1 MHGGVE
7 MKRQTMIVLVLSS
20 FLAAMCVTHVR
31 SSVATESDNAA
42 FNQNSNDAQARL
54 TDKIR
59 ALGSTNPIERASA
72 ACQIGEMGKSA
83 AAAIPALIQMLAD
96 DTQIN
101 DAIDCGDTWRGK
113 HGLQESTTVGR
124 IAAQSLA
131 RIGEQSVAP
140 LLAVVRVD
148 NPIVRVNAVFS
159 LGIIPDPRTVE
170 PVIAASRDADPR
182 VREQAVWGLGL
193 KQDKS
198 VVEPLIAALADREWK
213 VREKAGWSLG
223 LQGDSRSVEPLT
235 NALRDENAKV
245 REQVAWALGLK
256 GNKNAVEPLMN
267 VLQDADWHVRE
278 KAAWSL
284 GLKGDN
290 RAVEALIAALND
302 ENEQVKAQAAW
313 ALGLKG
319 DHRAVQALGAA
330 MKDKN
335 PEVRKKA
342 AWALGL
348 ILMRD
353 SKAADKAAD
362 LDIDLKQKDK
372 LDRN

>member
-1 MHGGVE
+1 MRRPTIIG
-7 MKRQTMIVLVLSS
+7 LV
-20 FLAAMCVTHVR
+20 FCCVLAALCVNR
-31 SSVATESDNAA
+31 AGSSVASERDNPFNPHQSSD
-42 FNQNSNDAQARL
+42 QNSKQALL

-131 RIGEQSVAP
+131 AIGEQSVAP
-140 LLAVVRVD
+140 LLAVVRAD
-148 NPIVRVNAVFS
+148 NPVVRVNAVFS

-213 VREKAGWSLG
+213 VREKAGCLLLG
-223 LQGDSRSVEPLT
+223 SPGRCCGPG
-235 NALRDENAKV
+235 R
-245 REQVAWALGLK
+245 
-256 GNKNAVEPLMN
+256 
-267 VLQDADWHVRE
+267 
-278 KAAWSL
+278 
-284 GLKGDN
+284 
-290 RAVEALIAALND
+290 
-302 ENEQVKAQAAW
+302 
-313 ALGLKG
+313 
-319 DHRAVQALGAA
+319 
-330 MKDKN
+330 
-335 PEVRKKA
+335 
-342 AWALGL
+342 
-348 ILMRD
+348 
-353 SKAADKAAD
+353 
-362 LDIDLKQKDK
+362 
-372 LDRN
+372 